1 MTTYYAAAD
10 LFRAPSAKEAAEIG
24 ADNAAIYIGRVK
36 AIVAASDCADACER
50 GRTCIL
56 GCLAPGQ
63 TIGEVGCM
71 PVEDAKK
78 LGDAETYRHYA
89 TKTWLLYYRLQRGM
103 TQAQLAEKSG
113 VNIRQLQRVELG
125 EAEAGNLTA
134 RNLFAIADALDVDP
148 RALL

>member
-1 MTTYYAAAD
+1 MTTYYVTAD
-10 LFRAPSAKEAAEIG
+10 LLRAPSAKEAAEIG
-24 ADNAAIYIGRVK
+24 VGNAAIYVGRVK
-36 AIVAASDCADACER
+36 AIISAYDCADACER

-63 TIGEVGCM
+63 TIGKVGCM

-78 LGDAETYRHYA
+78 LGDIEAYRHYA

-148 RALL
+148 TCLL